1 MSRTVGDKSDQ
12 VSKVGDV
19 ARLLRHH
26 LVENGAD
33 GAHHIDIFTLVMTAD
48 IVGLAALNSP
58 GFPLQ
63 YYPYYGK
70 LLQPKY
76 LQPLL
81 AVQFTNLT
89 MDTEIRIECKAY
101 GENIG
106 YSEKDRFQGRFD
118 VKIEVKS

>member
-1 MSRTVGDKSDQ
+1 
-12 VSKVGDV
+12 
-19 ARLLRHH
+19 
-26 LVENGAD
+26 
-33 GAHHIDIFTLVMTAD
+33 
-48 IVGLAALNSP
+48 
-58 GFPLQ
+58 
-63 YYPYYGK
+63 
-70 LLQPKY
+70 

-89 MDTEIRIECKAY
+89 LDTEIRIECKAY